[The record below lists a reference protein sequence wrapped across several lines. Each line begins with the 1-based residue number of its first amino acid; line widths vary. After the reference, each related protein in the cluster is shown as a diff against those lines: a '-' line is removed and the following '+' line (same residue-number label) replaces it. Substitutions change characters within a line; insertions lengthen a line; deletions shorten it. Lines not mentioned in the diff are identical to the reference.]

1 MIQAE
6 QLATAKFV
14 RIGSGHSTAEAVG
27 IAFDPAAST
36 LREIVIVVLDNDG
49 NFLGLVEPRDILE
62 KLGSE
67 LAQAGNDSDTQITSI
82 RRGLA
87 TPVADLIRPEVPR
100 VAAQDSL
107 AVLLAKSAMSEAA
120 YLPVFKDDVFF
131 GVIPVTA
138 IFDSICQLTL
148 SGRTGDIP
156 FLNP

>member
-1 MIQAE
+1 MILAE

-14 RIGSGHSTAEAVG
+14 RIGSGHTTAEAVG

-36 LREIVIVVLDNDG
+36 LREIAIVILDSDG

-67 LAQAGNDSDTQITSI
+67 LSQAGNDSETQISAI

-87 TPVADLIRPEVPR
+87 TPVAEIIRPQVPR
-100 VAAQDSL
+100 VAATDTL
-107 AVLLAKSAMSEAA
+107 AELLEKSAQSDAS
-120 YLPVFKDDVFF
+120 YLPVFKNGEFF
-131 GVIPVTA
+131 GIIPVTA
-138 IFDSICQLTL
+138 IFDAICQLTL
-148 SGRTGDIP
+148 SGRTDDMP